1 MKAAYIIATVAGYK
15 HGSQLIITQQP
26 QSQVLSLFYHN
37 PTKFK
42 KCTTFIFYVC
52 AQQITEVTPHL
63 CQSTCRIFVTAML
76 TRPNTNPTQM
86 HVKLDEELMFY

>member
-1 MKAAYIIATVAGYK
+1 
-15 HGSQLIITQQP
+15 
-26 QSQVLSLFYHN
+26 
-37 PTKFK
+37 
-42 KCTTFIFYVC
+42 VC

-86 HVKLDEELMFY
+86 HVKSDAE